1 MVRGDNRDTARLL
14 SQVREFDRKGKPK
27 KQKWTSRFF
36 NFNASIMKIG
46 LYRDMKKE
54 DPEQAG
60 YIRFAVGLGDDFYQQ
75 VTSEIRVEER
85 TRSGHARY
93 VWKLPSGQRNEALDM
108 MNQAHAG
115 AIRLG
120 VTYWTDEEW
129 DMLAER
135 LSKMEKPAQ
144 GDLEDLI
151 TPVES
156 EQQASSQSKEVAS
169 KEA

>member
-1 MVRGDNRDTARLL
+1 
-14 SQVREFDRKGKPK
+14 
-27 KQKWTSRFF
+27 
-36 NFNASIMKIG
+36 MKV
-46 LYRDMKKE
+46 
-54 DPEQAG
+54 P
-60 YIRFAVGLGDDFYQQ
+60 
-75 VTSEIRVEER
+75 TEIRVEER
-85 TRSGHARY
+85 TRSGHPRY

-135 LSKMEKPAQ
+135 LSKLEKPVQ

-151 TPVES
+151 NPVAG
-156 EQQASSQSKEVAS
+156 EQQPATADKEHAS
-169 KEA
+169 KEALIAAARQRAERARRRNT